1 MRAGGTTTAAWAR
14 AIVANLF
21 AWLAVPAAA
30 QTWPARPISLV
41 LPFPAGSGLELT
53 ARIVAERLGA
63 ALGQPI
69 VVDPRPGANGAIAA
83 TLVARAAP
91 DGHTIF
97 MTTNS
102 THSAAPGLMK
112 NLAYD
117 PIRDFTPLAR
127 IGNLP
132 FLLVVNPKIPANN
145 FQELIAYAKA
155 NPGKLNYASTNATGL
170 VGMATIAKLT
180 GIEMVHVPYRATP
193 QALGDLISGEIQTML
208 VDIAS
213 GSAQMKA
220 GRLRALA
227 VTTKERSAL
236 LPELPGTREAGL
248 PDFGVNSWNGVFAPA
263 GLPAPITGRLHM
275 ELRRIAEDPAV
286 RARLA
291 QIGFDAFSSTREEFA
306 AFTRDELAQW
316 TQWIRDAGIE
326 PE

>member
-1 MRAGGTTTAAWAR
+1 MRALVSSLSFVAMLAACPAP
-14 AIVANLF
+14 A
-21 AWLAVPAAA
+21 LA
-30 QTWPARPISLV
+30 QSWPSRPIALV

-53 ARIVAERLGA
+53 ARVVAEKLGA

-69 VVDPRPGANGAIAA
+69 VVDPRPGANGVIAA
-83 TLVARAAP
+83 TYVARAAA

-117 PIRDFTPLAR
+117 PIKDFTPLAR

-132 FLLVVNPKIPANN
+132 FLLVVNPKLPVTS
-145 FQELIAYAKA
+145 FRELVAHAKA
-155 NPGKLNYASTNATGL
+155 NPGKLNYASTNSTGI
-170 VGMATIAKLT
+170 VGMKTIASLT
-180 GIEMVHVPYRATP
+180 GIDMVHVPYKATP
-193 QALGDLISGEIQTML
+193 QALSDLLSGEIQTML

-220 GRLRALA
+220 GTLRALA
-227 VTTKERSAL
+227 VTTRERSAL
-236 LPELPGTREAGL
+236 LPELPGTREVGL
-248 PDFGVNSWNGVFAPA
+248 PDFGVNSWNGIFAPA
-263 GLPAPITGRLHM
+263 GLPAPVTERLHM
-275 ELRRIAEDPAV
+275 ELRKIAEDPAV

-291 QIGFDAFSSTREEFA
+291 QIGFDAFSSSREEFA
-306 AFTRDELAQW
+306 QFVRDELVQW
-316 TQWIRDAGIE
+316 TKWIRDAGIE